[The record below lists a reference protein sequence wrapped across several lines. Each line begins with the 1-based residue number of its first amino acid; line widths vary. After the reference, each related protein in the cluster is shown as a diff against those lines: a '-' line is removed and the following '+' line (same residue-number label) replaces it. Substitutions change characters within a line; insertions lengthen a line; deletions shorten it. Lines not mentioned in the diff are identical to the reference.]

1 MAHINGEGDG
11 VGLVIDLAGLPL
23 REHECASELV
33 GFHTREFADQPVF
46 NNFSKLFWAPAG
58 FRSGLFRVCCVLR
71 FGHKTYHLADRKT

>member
-33 GFHTREFADQPVF
+33 GFQTREFADQPVF
-46 NNFSKLFWAPAG
+46 NGLASC
-58 FRSGLFRVCCVLR
+58 SGLLR
-71 FGHKTYHLADRKT
+71 DFAVGFFACAVFFGLDTRHTI